1 MNDMTSA
8 LRPTP
13 LALTVLA
20 LLHYE
25 PLHPYGLQ
33 RLIRQWGKDAVI
45 NVEQRAS
52 LYRTI
57 DRLEAAG
64 LIAVRETGRDQQYPE
79 RTVYELTDAGR
90 ATARTWLADMLATP
104 KNEYPEFPAALSHL
118 LLFSADDITH
128 ALETRAAALAGRLS
142 ALEEGIRSQAAAGLP
157 RIAGLEDEYLR
168 AVLKAELDWVEA
180 TVAQLRDGSLSWDS
194 DELRA
199 FALRQS

>member
-1 MNDMTSA
+1 MDDMTSA
-8 LRPTP
+8 PRPTP

-57 DRLEAAG
+57 ERLEAAG
-64 LIAVRETGRDQQYPE
+64 LITVRETGRDQQYPE
-79 RTVYELTDAGR
+79 RTVYELTDEGR
-90 ATARTWLADMLATP
+90 ATARAWLADMLATP

-118 LLFSADDITH
+118 LLFSADDIAQ
-128 ALETRAAALAGRLS
+128 ALETRAAALAARLS
-142 ALEEGIRSQAAAGLP
+142 SLEEGIRNQAAAGLP

-168 AVLKAELDWVEA
+168 AVLKAELDWVRA
-180 TVAQLRDGSLSWDS
+180 TAAEMRDGRLSWNA
-194 DELRA
+194 DELRE
-199 FALRQS
+199 FALRQG

>member
-1 MNDMTSA
+1 MNDMASA
-8 LRPTP
+8 FRPTP

-57 DRLEAAG
+57 ERLETAG
-64 LIAVRETGRDQQYPE
+64 LIRVRETGRDQQYPE

-90 ATARTWLADMLATP
+90 TTARTWLGDMLATP

-118 LLFSADDITH
+118 LLFSAEDIAQ
-128 ALETRAAALAGRLS
+128 ALETRAGVLADRLAAL
-142 ALEEGIRSQAAAGLP
+142 EQGIAAQAAAGLP

-168 AVLKAELDWVEA
+168 AVLRAELDWVQA
-180 TVAQLRDGSLSWDS
+180 TAAEMRDGRLSWDA

-199 FALRQS
+199 FATRQG

>member
-1 MNDMTSA
+1 MTSA
-8 LRPTP
+8 PRPTP

-57 DRLEAAG
+57 ERLEAAG
-64 LIAVRETGRDQQYPE
+64 LITVRETGRDQQYPE
-79 RTVYELTDAGR
+79 RTVYELTDEGR
-90 ATARTWLADMLATP
+90 ATARAWLADMLATP

-118 LLFSADDITH
+118 LLFSADDIAQ
-128 ALETRAAALAGRLS
+128 ALETRAAALAARLS
-142 ALEEGIRSQAAAGLP
+142 SLEEGIRNQAAAGLP

-168 AVLKAELDWVEA
+168 AVLKAELDWVRA
-180 TVAQLRDGSLSWDS
+180 TAAEMRDGRLSWNA
-194 DELRA
+194 DELRE
-199 FALRQS
+199 FALRQG

>member
-1 MNDMTSA
+1 MNDMASA
-8 LRPTP
+8 FRPTP

-25 PLHPYGLQ
+25 PLHPYGLR

-57 DRLEAAG
+57 ERLETAG
-64 LIAVRETGRDQQYPE
+64 LIRVRETGRDQQYPE

-90 ATARTWLADMLATP
+90 ATARTWLGDMLATP

-118 LLFSADDITH
+118 LLFTAEDIAQ
-128 ALETRAAALAGRLS
+128 ALETRAGVLADRLAARSNRGSPPRRRRVSPASQRWRTSTSGRCF
-142 ALEEGIRSQAAAGLP
+142 GRSWTGCRRRP
-157 RIAGLEDEYLR
+157 RR
-168 AVLKAELDWVEA
+168 
-180 TVAQLRDGSLSWDS
+180 
-194 DELRA
+194 
-199 FALRQS
+199 